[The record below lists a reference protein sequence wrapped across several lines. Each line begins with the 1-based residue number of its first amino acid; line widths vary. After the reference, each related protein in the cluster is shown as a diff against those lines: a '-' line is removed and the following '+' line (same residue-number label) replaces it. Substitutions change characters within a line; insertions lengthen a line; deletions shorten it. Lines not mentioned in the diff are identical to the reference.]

1 MKFLLE
7 KDPAMIH
14 KCMMELKAS
23 VALNTKM
30 LVSENMIERFVIYF
44 RDYSKINLVQKK

>member
-14 KCMMELKAS
+14 TCKMELKAS
-23 VALNTKM
+23 VALNTKI
-30 LVSENMIERFVIYF
+30 LVSENTMERFVIFF